1 MCGNWLSRNSKLEH
15 VTLEKKGSV
24 QPVFLQGHDKSWYPT
39 KMNRHFRVQVMA
51 AQDEAKWT
59 IWQHEEFY
67 VMFSVSVQ
75 GRTRFLKKSG
85 EYRLIV
91 SSEEDYTPRKK
102 VKTTDPR
109 MFMVVG
115 DFQSNYFSL
124 KHCDSQLNVI
134 VNKHDCLML
143 SDSHERKCNWEIPF
157 ASPQQMQ
164 RYQK

>member
-39 KMNRHFRVQVMA
+39 KMNGRCRVQVMA
-51 AQDEAKWT
+51 AQQKAQWT

-67 VMFSVSVQ
+67 VMFGVSVQ
-75 GRTRFLKKSG
+75 GRTRFLTRG
-85 EYRLIV
+85 REDRLIV
-91 SSEEDYTPRKK
+91 SSEEDYTPGEK
-102 VKTTDPR
+102 VEATDPR

-115 DFQSNYFSL
+115 DFQSNHFSL

-134 VNKHDCLML
+134 VNDHGYLML
-143 SDSHERKCNWEIPF
+143 SDSHEYKYNWKIPF
-157 ASPQQMQ
+157 ASQEDMQQHRQ
-164 RYQK
+164 

>member
-1 MCGNWLSRNSKLEH
+1 MCGNWLSGNSKLEH

-24 QPVFLQGHDKSWYPT
+24 QPILLQGHNKSWYPT
-39 KMNRHFRVQVMA
+39 KMNGRFRVQVMA
-51 AQDEAKWT
+51 AQQEAQWT

-75 GRTRFLKKSG
+75 GRTRFLKQG
-85 EYRLIV
+85 RGNRLIV
-91 SSEEDYTPRKK
+91 SSEEDYTARKQ

-115 DFQSNYFSL
+115 DFQSNHFSL

-134 VNKHDCLML
+134 INDHGYLML
-143 SDSHERKCNWEIPF
+143 SRSHGNKRNWEIPL
-157 ASPQQMQ
+157 ASQESMQ
-164 RYQK
+164 EYQK